1 MLCSPGSQGN
11 ESTLRTSGAA
21 AHSAEPL
28 HHPAPLCPVQRCRT
42 TPCRCLPAGSSNTA
56 FASWVWRLLEG
67 FWLCRSLVWSAKAV
81 KRSRCAR
88 CPSWDH
94 PRARECIVRA
104 ESGTSVLSV
113 SKTSSPGRKAEWF
126 CAGAHCA
133 KQGGG
138 AGSTTSFFLG
148 ADAQT
153 ISGACFCLPQLH
165 FLFSSQE
172 SSQPKKKHFLAAVE
186 VQRSPAGLLGMAQR
200 WGAGGREVWCRRR
213 RVQGAAHNCVFRE
226 MRLTAPNGRGWPISS

>member
-133 KQGGG
+133 KQGGE
-138 AGSTTSFFLG
+138 
-148 ADAQT
+148 
-153 ISGACFCLPQLH
+153 
-165 FLFSSQE
+165 QE
-172 SSQPKKKHFLAAVE
+172 
-186 VQRSPAGLLGMAQR
+186 AQR
-200 WGAGGREVWCRRR
+200 VSSWGRMRRPSPGLVFACRSSTSCSALRKALSPR
-213 RVQGAAHNCVFRE
+213 SSTS
-226 MRLTAPNGRGWPISS
+226 RLL